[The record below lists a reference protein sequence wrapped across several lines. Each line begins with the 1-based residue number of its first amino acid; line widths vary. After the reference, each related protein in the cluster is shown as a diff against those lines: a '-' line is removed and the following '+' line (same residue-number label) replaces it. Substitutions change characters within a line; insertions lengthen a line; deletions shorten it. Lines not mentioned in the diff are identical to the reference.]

1 MIYGYA
7 RVSSKE
13 QCLDR
18 QLDTFRAQ
26 GIKKIVLEKQ
36 SGKDTNRPEL
46 QKLLESLQAGDTL
59 AICSLDR
66 LSRNYEDV
74 LHLWQLIEDKKAYIK
89 VLDMPLLDTSNKQ
102 NGLTGELISKIV
114 LQLLAYVAQTE
125 REQIKERQ
133 RQGIEAAQKRGV
145 RFGRPAVLTKAQFLY
160 WYDKVQ
166 AGEMSAGRAI
176 KEMKVARATF
186 YKFKN
191 LYVDVNVA

>member
-13 QCLDR
+13 QNLDR
-18 QLDTFRAQ
+18 QLDTFKTQ
-26 GIKKIVLEKQ
+26 KITNIFTDKQ

-46 QKLLESLQAGDTL
+46 QRLLEVLQAGDTL

-66 LSRNYEDV
+66 LSRNFEDIM
-74 LHLWQLIEDKKAYIK
+74 HLWQQIEDKKAYIK

-133 RQGIEAAQKRGV
+133 RQGIEAAMRKGV
-145 RFGRPAVLTKAQFLY
+145 RFGRPIAMSKYQFEF
-160 WYDKVQ
+160 WYNKVMEGEISISQ
-166 AGEMSAGRAI
+166 ASRD
-176 KEMKVARATF
+176 MKIARSTF
-186 YKFKN
+186 YKLKEMYIQP
-191 LYVDVNVA
+191 LSL